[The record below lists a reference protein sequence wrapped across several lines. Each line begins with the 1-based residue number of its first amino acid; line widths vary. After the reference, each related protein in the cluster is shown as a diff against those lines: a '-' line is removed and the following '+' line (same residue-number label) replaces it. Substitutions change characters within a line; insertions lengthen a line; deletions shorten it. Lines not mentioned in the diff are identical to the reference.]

1 MKRFFLFFFA
11 ALLSVSMFAAG
22 ETGKT
27 KAQAIPYD
35 WSSGIYVSSEAGV
48 GKWYVVNLKKDMTP
62 AGPFNANGKTDDGKT
77 DINITIVNPLSQEV
91 DINCI
96 AYIGDNETSR
106 QFKMAADGQKS
117 MTFGAGMFVRM
128 GINEVYLYLVTD
140 VTVTE
145 QEAQERHQ
153 AVNVDVQPVEANS
166 VSFVPVDFVWGS
178 EWGIS
183 TDVAVGNDIPA
194 NKETWV
200 KIDRTGKLNHGWTF
214 KLYVQNMGS
223 TPTTIYGGL
232 ATDCP
237 ATNIQEQEK
246 NVGTGS
252 SAIMSKELDLA
263 MLDMMPEVIYIRL
276 KANQPLHVW
285 AEQVEPTA
293 PAQPLFNANDAI
305 EIAKG
310 TEYSTAA
317 TSGDRLDSIVYKAVY
332 YPTLV
337 ATSIDHPG
345 NEGKDSVYYV
355 VIAEI
360 TNNGSTPVTLTGKVV
375 KNASGPVNSAVTRN
389 YTIEAGKTITKKLD
403 KTLLSSLEADDE
415 VYCLI
420 LGGNSNVKFLLK
432 DTCLEE
438 NPCVPAQ
445 VTAFTWNVFNNQAA
459 GTTKWYSVDIAAAK
473 AAKADIVL
481 TMNSTETANIDVDV
495 AADCAIGEPT
505 QSYSGSSTST
515 TKTLSYSLFKD
526 NVANTIYV
534 RVKTDK
540 AIKVKAELL
549 TAIIWNGYAWVGGTP
564 DLENNAARIEGDLVI
579 GNGETVRALGI
590 TLTKNDTDPANII
603 YHKITIKNGG
613 KLIVGKEGFKGTE
626 NVGQIIIEEGGNLM
640 IDPAATTNNKPFI
653 TAYKSLNLGT
663 QTDPSATMS
672 ELHEFIALP
681 VENREN
687 SPVGLYYSN
696 WTYTVGWGAVDGFRH
711 AFVGYNV
718 KESSAGSYCGYFAGQ
733 LAPNQNQTLQLPGE
747 GWHAFGNSWLVPLG
761 VVDMISHV
769 GDADQAI
776 YLYVQNPTTIG
787 GVNYS
792 TGYDEN
798 TKQYVPVTSAII
810 SEVPALANVKPMEG
824 FFLYTPN
831 ATTATLNYSSLYDAH
846 KAPAKRAEDTR
857 NKVAV
862 ILRGDNASDFVYMI
876 EGEDANA
883 HKMMGN
889 GLSIYAE
896 EGLTQVANTNLVGT
910 MLTIQTGEATE
921 YTLNFTWVRGETMYL
936 KDLANGN
943 IIAMTAENTYTFN
956 AEPNSVSERFQ
967 VVGRQEVP
975 TNIENSLF
983 LEGAN
988 KRIEN
993 GKIVIIK
1000 NGVKYDVLGAQL

>member
-1 MKRFFLFFFA
+1 MKRFFLFLFA
-11 ALLSVSMFAAG
+11 SLLSISMFAQS

-27 KAQAIPYD
+27 KAQAITYD

-48 GKWYVVNLKKDMTP
+48 GKWYKVPLLKEEG
-62 AGPFNANGKTDDGKT
+62 GPFNCKTCEKAGKTDDGKT
-77 DINITIVNPLSQEV
+77 DISITIKNPLAQEV
-91 DINCI
+91 DINCT
-96 AYIGDNETSR
+96 AYIGDNETNR
-106 QFKMAADGQKS
+106 QFKMAADGTKS

-145 QEAQERHQ
+145 QEAQEKE
-153 AVNVDVQPVEANS
+153 AVNVDVKPVEANS
-166 VSFVPVDFVWGS
+166 VSFVPVDYDW
-178 EWGIS
+178 EH
-183 TDVAVGNDIPA
+183 GNTITA
-194 NKETWV
+194 NKETWL
-200 KIDRTGKLNHGWTF
+200 KIDMENKVLNTETF
-214 KLYVQNMGS
+214 HITVTNNGGAA
-223 TPTTIYGGL
+223 TTIYGGF

-237 ATNIQEQEK
+237 ATNIQEQTKDIAAGAMVEK
-246 NVGTGS
+246 V
-252 SAIMSKELDLA
+252 LDRA
-263 MLDMMPEVIYIRL
+263 MLDMIPSVIYLRL
-276 KANQPLHVW
+276 KADQQIYVW
-285 AEQVEPTA
+285 AKAVA
-293 PAQPLFNANDAI
+293 IPATLPVLFDADDAI
-305 EIAKG
+305 QISQKNHDYA
-310 TEYSTAA
+310 TA
-317 TSGDRLDSIVYKAVY
+317 TSAVVKPDSIVYWVDYATLHPSTTLGDDAVY
-332 YPTLV
+332 Y
-337 ATSIDHPG
+337 
-345 NEGKDSVYYV
+345 SVQM
-355 VIAEI
+355 EI
-360 TNNGSTPVTLTGKVV
+360 TNNGSSDVVLTGKVA
-375 KNASGPVNSAVTRN
+375 KNATGAVKSAVTRT
-389 YTIEAGKTITKKLD
+389 YTVPAGKTITKKLD
-403 KTLLSSLEADDE
+403 KTLLSNIQNLDK
-415 VYCLI
+415 VYGLI
-420 LGGNSNVKFLLK
+420 LGGNSNIKFKLV
-432 DTCLEE
+432 DVCSEE

-445 VTAFTWNVFNNQAA
+445 VTSFNWNVFNNQDA
-459 GTTKWYSVDIAAAK
+459 GTTKWYSVDISAAK

-481 TMNSTETANIDVDV
+481 TMKSTETANIDVDI
-495 AADCAIGEPT
+495 AAACVLGEPT
-505 QSYSGSSTST
+505 QSYSGSSTNT

-526 NVANTIYV
+526 NSANTMYV

-540 AIKVKAELL
+540 AIQVKAELL
-549 TAIIWNGYAWVGGTP
+549 TAIIWNGSAWVGGTP

-590 TLTKNDTDPANII
+590 TLTKDDTDPSNII
-603 YHKITIKNGG
+603 YHKITIENGG

-663 QTDPSATMS
+663 QTNPNATMS

-687 SPVGLYYSN
+687 SPVGLAYSN
-696 WTYTVGWGAVDGFRH
+696 WTYTTGWGPVDGFRH

-718 KESSAGSYCGYFAGQ
+718 KESSAGSYCGFFAGQ

-747 GWHAFGNSWLVPLG
+747 GWHAFGNSWLVPLN
-761 VVDMISHV
+761 VLDMIGHL
-769 GDADQAI
+769 GAADQAI

-787 GVNYS
+787 GVDYS

-798 TKQYVPVTSAII
+798 TKQYVPVTKDIINAAAAQDPAIDL
-810 SEVPALANVKPMEG
+810 SQVKPMEG
-824 FFLYTPN
+824 FFLYTPST
-831 ATTATLNYSSLYDAH
+831 TTATLNYSTLYNAY
-846 KAPAKRAEDTR
+846 KAPAKRTEDTR

-862 ILRGDNASDFVYMI
+862 ILRGSNTSDFVYMI
-876 EGEDANA
+876 EGEAAIA

-896 EGLTQVANTNLVGT
+896 GGLTQVANTNLIGT

-936 KDLANGN
+936 KDLVNGN
-943 IIAMTAENTYTFN
+943 IVAMTSENTYTFT

-983 LEGAN
+983 IEGAN

-993 GKIVIIK
+993 GKVVIIK